1 MSRMVDNNSYYALKL
16 SSEDVSAKK
25 PKDSILTAVPV
36 EESQDLPNSWE
47 DRYFDNEADVIA
59 VFDYDYPTMEEAKVV
74 ELKSFAIVGAL
85 SSTFLL
91 ISFLRV
97 ALLDYN
103 EALFFYAELY
113 YLIVFFAIALRYFI
127 RIFPRAR
134 ETAYWYVYSH
144 HVCITRHGIIS
155 VRGIGE
161 GVAKQN
167 FEMVSWDTVVKVT
180 RDKFTLA
187 PSVNVFYRSKSSCS
201 EKKLII
207 KGLRTPQ
214 KFVESIQQM
223 VPHLQ
228 DVSSGTEQV
237 ITV

>member
-1 MSRMVDNNSYYALKL
+1 MVDNNSYYALKL

-59 VFDYDYPTMEEAKVV
+59 VFDYDYPT
-74 ELKSFAIVGAL
+74 VGAL

-113 YLIVFFAIALRYFI
+113 YLIVFLAIALRYFI